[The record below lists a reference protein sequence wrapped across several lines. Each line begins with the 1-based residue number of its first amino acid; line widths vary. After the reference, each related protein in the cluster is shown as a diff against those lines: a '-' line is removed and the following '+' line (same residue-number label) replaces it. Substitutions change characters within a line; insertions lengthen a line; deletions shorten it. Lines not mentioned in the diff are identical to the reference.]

1 MFEGAF
7 GLVKETDFTE
17 DERAFAVSLYESIG
31 IVEWVKEY
39 DIDAICGLSGGG
51 PAYVAMFIEAM
62 ADGGV
67 KMGLTRPVA
76 MKMAAQ
82 TVLGTARLILETGMH
97 PGALKDMVSSPAGT
111 TIEGVEALEE
121 GGMRHAVMRAI
132 VDSTNRSREL

>member
-1 MFEGAF
+1 M
-7 GLVKETDFTE
+7 
-17 DERAFAVSLYESIG
+17 
-31 IVEWVKEY
+31 KEY